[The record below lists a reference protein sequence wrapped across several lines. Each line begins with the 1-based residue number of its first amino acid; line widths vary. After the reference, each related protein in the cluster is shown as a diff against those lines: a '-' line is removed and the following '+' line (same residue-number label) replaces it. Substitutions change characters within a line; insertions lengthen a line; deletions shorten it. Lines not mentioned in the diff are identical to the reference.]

1 MEKIRAA
8 RSGSV
13 SRYDGV
19 DYGGGRSR
27 KDAFLIVAAFFII
40 VCFAHPLA
48 LSGEGLSLAEAVEQ
62 GWKANSSL
70 RVQENELKKA
80 ELDGTIADSF
90 SYPEL
95 SLFSSYS
102 HIDPRPGVR
111 KEILPGMAPL
121 ELNMGRNDMF
131 SHGAQLRYIL
141 YEGGRRSHLQEASKQ
156 MKEASRWLLLD
167 RRRTVQFDVRRAYL
181 TILLL
186 KEMEHLATDNLD
198 RHRRR
203 SADADRAFKAG
214 TIARL
219 ELLRAQAEEEDAR
232 IAVDEAADR
241 KRTGL
246 RQFAILLNVKDLPDP
261 IGDLQRASEQA
272 MHFDVALLRAEEPE
286 FARLM
291 AVSFQ
296 RRASEEAAEAKKAES
311 LPTVVTGVKAAQVNP
326 YLGDK
331 RYGPEYSAF
340 LQLSYPIFDSGR
352 SEAVYERAKIE
363 AQNAALQADE
373 LERTLKAQYDLL
385 IERIESG
392 RRTILSRK
400 VGVERAKLAL
410 EAAQVAQKNGSID
423 LSRLLD
429 AEVLLLKS
437 EVEFLRSTAEFYEN
451 LADWERWS
459 GRSSGQFEI
468 FNRSKP

>member
-1 MEKIRAA
+1 
-8 RSGSV
+8 
-13 SRYDGV
+13 
-19 DYGGGRSR
+19 
-27 KDAFLIVAAFFII
+27 
-40 VCFAHPLA
+40 
-48 LSGEGLSLAEAVEQ
+48 
-62 GWKANSSL
+62 
-70 RVQENELKKA
+70 
-80 ELDGTIADSF
+80 
-90 SYPEL
+90 
-95 SLFSSYS
+95 
-102 HIDPRPGVR
+102 
-111 KEILPGMAPL
+111 
-121 ELNMGRNDMF
+121 
-131 SHGAQLRYIL
+131 
-141 YEGGRRSHLQEASKQ
+141 
-156 MKEASRWLLLD
+156 
-167 RRRTVQFDVRRAYL
+167 
-181 TILLL
+181 
-186 KEMEHLATDNLD
+186 
-198 RHRRR
+198 
-203 SADADRAFKAG
+203 
-214 TIARL
+214 
-219 ELLRAQAEEEDAR
+219 
-232 IAVDEAADR
+232 
-241 KRTGL
+241 
-246 RQFAILLNVKDLPDP
+246 
-261 IGDLQRASEQA
+261 
-272 MHFDVALLRAEEPE
+272 
-286 FARLM
+286 M

-400 VGVERAKLAL
+400 VGVERARLAL
-410 EAAQVAQKNGSID
+410 EAAQVAHKNGSID